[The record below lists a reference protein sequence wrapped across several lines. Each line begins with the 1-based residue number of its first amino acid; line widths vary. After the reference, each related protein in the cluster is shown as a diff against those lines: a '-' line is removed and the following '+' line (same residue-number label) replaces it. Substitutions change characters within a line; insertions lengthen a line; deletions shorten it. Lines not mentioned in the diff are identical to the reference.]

1 MGIER
6 FETGSF
12 LSQATAFGGLVWL
25 SGMVT
30 SGDPATQSVAE
41 QATDTLAQI
50 EARLIA
56 AGSDRSHML
65 FAHIWLTDIGDWAP
79 VNAAWMAWLD
89 DAPPPARATV
99 QSKLVA
105 PYDVEIAV
113 VAARKDP

>member
-1 MGIER
+1 MGIKR

-30 SGDPATQSVAE
+30 SGDPETQSVAE
-41 QATDTLAQI
+41 QTTDTLAQI

-65 FAHIWLTDIGDWAP
+65 FANIWLTDIGDWAP

-89 DAPPPARATV
+89 DVPPPARATV
-99 QSKLVA
+99 QSKLMP
-105 PYDVEIAV
+105 PYVVEIAV
-113 VAARKDP
+113 VAARKGP